1 MPFTVSI
8 LTCIIVYVW
17 LVEPHVARS
26 AVVIPAAIVVIL
38 TMWHDLRYRDWG
50 FSWSALVPGL
60 WRALVVTF
68 AALLLI
74 GGAGVALGTFHDRRD
89 FLGSLAPLVLWGGA
103 QQWVLQTVVLR
114 EAQRAS
120 SRAKGIV
127 SAALLFGVVHL
138 PNPLLAPVTC
148 AAALVWCWL
157 YDRHPNIVPLALS
170 HGLGTLALRYAF
182 DEAMIGRL
190 RIGAAYLRQ

>member
-1 MPFTVSI
+1 MPFTVSV
-8 LTCIIVYVW
+8 LMCVLAYVW
-17 LVEPHVARS
+17 LIEPIVTHS
-26 AVVIPAAIVVIL
+26 AVLIPASVVVIL
-38 TMWHDLRYRDWG
+38 TTWHDVRYGDWG
-50 FSWSALVPGL
+50 FSWAALAPAL
-60 WRALVVTF
+60 WQALAVTF
-68 AALLLI
+68 AAVLLI
-74 GGAGVALGTFHDRRD
+74 VGAGFVVGTLHDRRD

-103 QQWVLQTVVLR
+103 QQWVLQTLVLR
-114 EAQRAS
+114 EAQRVS

-127 SAALLFGVVHL
+127 IAAVLFGVVHL
-138 PNPLLAPVTC
+138 PNPLLVPVTG

-182 DEAMIGRL
+182 DEAITGRL